1 MTQPMVHGSGRKQT
15 LIAISTAVILLSA
28 GCGSAAELGEGAGAK
43 KLSNELKPVTI
54 SAALDNTNID
64 AFTEQTIKDAL
75 KVKYPHITLDLI
87 RPGKGTTL
95 AELITAGMTPDLI
108 FTFNGN
114 LAQYRTKQLEFDHRE
129 LAKTQNFDL
138 SRFDE
143 TMIRDTRVSSPGDEL
158 YGIPISRSFHALYYN
173 KDLFDKFGSA
183 YPKEGMLWSEV
194 VELAKKVTRLEGGVQ
209 YRGIDPGAGIIW
221 ISQPLSA
228 AAVDYKTEKASVR
241 TDQWKQVFELVK
253 SMYKIPGNMI
263 QPGHTP
269 NNDFMQEKNLAML
282 ASMNLFSALEAPTKE
297 GLNWD
302 VTQYPSYP
310 ERRNIFANASVQVM
324 AITPSSKHKEDALRV
339 IEVAVSDEV
348 QKELSADGQITSLK
362 NDEVKGAFGR
372 SKPYLKDKHIQS
384 IFKSSPV
391 PYPIASQYRSKA
403 EDIVNKKFTLFRDEQ
418 LDVNTALLQAEEEIN
433 KMIETERLK

>member
-1 MTQPMVHGSGRKQT
+1 MTETCSDAKSYVERQEYHPNEARANSG
-15 LIAISTAVILLSA
+15 LFLSSGTAAS
-28 GCGSAAELGEGAGAK
+28 
-43 KLSNELKPVTI
+43 
-54 SAALDNTNID
+54 
-64 AFTEQTIKDAL
+64 
-75 KVKYPHITLDLI
+75 
-87 RPGKGTTL
+87 
-95 AELITAGMTPDLI
+95 
-108 FTFNGN
+108 
-114 LAQYRTKQLEFDHRE
+114 
-129 LAKTQNFDL
+129 
-138 SRFDE
+138 
-143 TMIRDTRVSSPGDEL
+143 
-158 YGIPISRSFHALYYN
+158 
-173 KDLFDKFGSA
+173 
-183 YPKEGMLWSEV
+183 
-194 VELAKKVTRLEGGVQ
+194 
-209 YRGIDPGAGIIW
+209 
-221 ISQPLSA
+221 
-228 AAVDYKTEKASVR
+228 YKTEKASVR

-362 NDEVKGAFGR
+362 NDEVKAAFGR

-403 EDIVNKKFTLFRDEQ
+403 EDIVNKKFVLFRDEQ